1 MKLTDLH
8 FKFNWNFQYLFS
20 ICWDWNCLS
29 LQHQITNSWKILIN
43 PFYVL
48 RSYPN
53 VTCYSVFIKR
63 EKQEFGLLEK
73 NLLSIAALKHIKSL
87 AIKWNASVLYCKGT
101 VTILLYSH
109 IWYICIAFMC
119 VTLYLSGIEP
129 TESWTQNVSCTESR
143 DSCLCNKVEDELTT
157 SRTGMIWRR
166 KCLSMSWVEL
176 FWKCLIC

>member
-1 MKLTDLH
+1 M
-8 FKFNWNFQYLFS
+8 F
-20 ICWDWNCLS
+20 
-29 LQHQITNSWKILIN
+29 
-43 PFYVL
+43 
-48 RSYPN
+48 
-53 VTCYSVFIKR
+53 
-63 EKQEFGLLEK
+63 FGLTLMWPVTMYLLKGKNKIFALLKK
-73 NLLSIAALKHIKSL
+73 NLLSTAALKHIKSL
-87 AIKWNASVLYCKGT
+87 AIKRDASVLYCKGT
-101 VTILLYSH
+101 VTVLLYSH

-143 DSCLCNKVEDELTT
+143 DGCLCNKVEDELTA